1 VIEPD
6 DKIVITICPHCEG
19 VSNYQTPVGGKPD
32 RPVTGDASV
41 CGGCG
46 EVSIF
51 DFATPNNLRLPT
63 ESEQAEIAAHPGISE
78 ARAIVASRDL

>member
-1 VIEPD
+1 MSDQIT
-6 DKIVITICPHCEG
+6 ITICPHCEG

-32 RPVTGDASV
+32 RPVTGDASM

-51 DFATPNNLRLPT
+51 DFVVPNNLRLPT
-63 ESEQAEIAAHPGISE
+63 ESEQTQIANHPGISK